1 MTVNLKD
8 KGQSLRV
15 VTQGW
20 LSGGAPGSTTDIH
33 PDSWKRAV
41 STDGGE
47 GHRSREERRGRFL
60 AC

>member
-20 LSGGAPGSTTDIH
+20 LSGGAPGSTTRIVGNRR
-33 PDSWKRAV
+33 SAQMVGKG
-41 STDGGE
+41 TDPG
-47 GHRSREERRGRFL
+47 RRDV